1 MKTARLEAFS
11 DGVIAVIITVMVL
24 ELKVPHVGTVEAL
37 LTVVPSLSVYALSFA
52 VVAIMWVNHHQFL
65 DHARRA
71 CAALLWANNL
81 LLFCMSLIPFVTA
94 YLGENC
100 HAPLAVA
107 VYGAVMTLTS
117 TAFLILQKVLAR
129 QDPNDPKR
137 QLEFRRLDHKA
148 ITAIVGYAASIFL
161 AHFSVYASFALF
173 ILFPLLYF
181 WPERRTA
188 SSADKLSRPPSQ

>member
-71 CAALLWANNL
+71 SAALLWANNL

-94 YLGENC
+94 YAG
-100 HAPLAVA
+100 
-107 VYGAVMTLTS
+107 
-117 TAFLILQKVLAR
+117 
-129 QDPNDPKR
+129 
-137 QLEFRRLDHKA
+137 
-148 ITAIVGYAASIFL
+148 
-161 AHFSVYASFALF
+161 
-173 ILFPLLYF
+173 LFPAAEILVTGVEDPDTRAHSANESLHLATFERACLAEALLL
-181 WPERRTA
+181 
-188 SSADKLSRPPSQ
+188 SNLADG